1 MEKVTLEQ
9 AYIIGIAI
17 KTINKDQQSANDINK
32 LWERFWG
39 ENIAGKV
46 PNKLNED
53 IYCIYTEYEGDFTQP
68 YTTLIGYAVSSLNE
82 IPEGMTGI
90 TIEHGDYMKL
100 TATGK
105 LSDGI
110 VINEWSKVW
119 QSDLPRNYKSDFEVY
134 GANTDLD
141 HAKIDIFVG
150 VK

>member
-9 AYIIGIAI
+9 VYIIGIAI
-17 KTINKDQQSANDINK
+17 RTTNKDQQSANDINK
-32 LWERFWG
+32 LWGRFWG
-39 ENIAGKV
+39 ENITEKV
-46 PNKLNED
+46 PNKLNEA
-53 IYCIYTEYEGDFTQP
+53 IYCIYTEYEGNFTQP
-68 YTTLIGYAVSSLNE
+68 YTTLIGYAVSSFNE
-82 IPEGMTGI
+82 IPEGMIGI

-134 GANTDLD
+134 RANTDPD
-141 HAKIDIFVG
+141 HAEIDIFVG